1 MMELTTKYDSRKSF
15 YRKAHYRR
23 EGEKIILRSYSTDVS
38 TFDTRTKE
46 FTHDSYSQTTSRHQ
60 REFQL
65 QIENGDIR

>member
-23 EGEKIILRSYSTDVS
+23 EGERIILRSYSTDVS
-38 TFDTRTKE
+38 TYDTRTKE
-46 FTHDSYSQTTSRHQ
+46 FTHDSYSRTTSRHQ